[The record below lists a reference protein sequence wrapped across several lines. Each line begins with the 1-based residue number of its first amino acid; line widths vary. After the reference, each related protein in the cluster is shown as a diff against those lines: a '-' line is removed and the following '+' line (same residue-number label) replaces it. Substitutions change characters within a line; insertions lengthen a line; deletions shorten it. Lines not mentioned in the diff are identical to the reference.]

1 MYTAFVILA
10 SFLAQLTVG
19 AMALHCHNSLAIER
33 EMNQRYSLAIE
44 REINQH

>member
-1 MYTAFVILA
+1 MYIAFVILA
-10 SFLAQLTVG
+10 SFLVQLTVG
-19 AMALHCHNSLAIER
+19 ALALHCHNSLAIDQ